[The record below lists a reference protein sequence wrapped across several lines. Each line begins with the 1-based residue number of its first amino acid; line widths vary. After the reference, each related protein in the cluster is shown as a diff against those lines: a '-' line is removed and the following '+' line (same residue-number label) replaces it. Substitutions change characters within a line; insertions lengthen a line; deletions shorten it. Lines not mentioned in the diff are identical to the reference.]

1 MSTASTTA
9 FTIRDSATMLRR
21 NLLHIRRYPSLSIML
36 VAQPILFLLLFV
48 YVFGGT
54 LGAGL
59 PGQEGGGDRG
69 DYLVYITPGILFMTV
84 ASISLGTAI
93 STATDMTTGIIARFR
108 TMDIARVSVLTGHV
122 LGAVI
127 KTGFAVVIVAAFAFL
142 LGFRSDAGPLG
153 WLGVVGLLVLF
164 AFSLTWLTV
173 GMGLAADS
181 VETASNTP
189 LFLMILPFISSAFVP
204 TDAMP
209 VGLRQFAEYQPFT
222 PMINSLRALVTGT
235 PAGSDLWLAI
245 GWCAVIA
252 LLGYVWSRRLF
263 LRVPAK

>member
-1 MSTASTTA
+1 MSTTYTL
-9 FTIRDSATMLRR
+9 RDSATMLRR

-36 VAQPILFLLLFV
+36 VVQPLLFLVLFV

-59 PGQEGGGDRG
+59 PGVNNTAGGGSRS
-69 DYLVYITPGILFMTV
+69 DYLVFITPGILFMTV
-84 ASISLGTAI
+84 TSVALGTAI
-93 STATDMTTGIIARFR
+93 STASDMTTGIIARFR
-108 TMDIARVSVLTGHV
+108 TMNISRSSVLTGHV

-127 KTGFAVVIVAAFAFL
+127 KTGYALVIVAAFAFL

-153 WLGVVGLLVLF
+153 WLGAIGLLLLV

-189 LFLMILPFISSAFVP
+189 LFLVILPFISSGFVP

-209 VGLRQFAEYQPFT
+209 AGLRQFAEYQPFT
-222 PMINSLRALVTGT
+222 PMIDSLRALVTGADT
-235 PAGSDLWLAI
+235 GSDLWLAI
-245 GWCAVIA
+245 GWCVLIS
-252 LLGYVWSRRLF
+252 LLGYLWSRRLF

>member
-1 MSTASTTA
+1 
-9 FTIRDSATMLRR
+9 
-21 NLLHIRRYPSLSIML
+21 ML
-36 VAQPILFLLLFV
+36 VAQPIVFLLLFV

-59 PGQEGGGDRG
+59 PGGGDRG
-69 DYLVYITPGILFMTV
+69 DYLVFITPGILFMTV
-84 ASISLGTAI
+84 ASVALGTAI

-108 TMDIARVSVLTGHV
+108 TMNISRVSVLTGHV

-127 KTGFAVVIVAAFAFL
+127 KTGFAVVIVAAFAGV

-153 WLGVVGLLVLF
+153 WLAAIGLLILI

-209 VGLRQFAEYQPFT
+209 AGLRYFAEYQPFT
-222 PMINSLRALVTGT
+222 PMINTLRALVTGADT
-235 PAGSDLWLAI
+235 GSDLWLAI
-245 GWCAVIA
+245 GWCALISI
-252 LLGYVWSRRLF
+252 LGYVWSRRLF